1 MPLGA
6 IITSIAAAVPS
17 IVSAG
22 TNIFNSF
29 GGGKPNP
36 SVAAAL
42 AMSQAAN
49 ISAGLPANY
58 NPKTGANS
66 TPSES
71 LVTQLTTGN
80 TPLIIIGIG
89 GLVLTYFLTRQKKR
103 RR

>member
-6 IITSIAAAVPS
+6 IISSIAAVVPG
-17 IVSAG
+17 IISAG
-22 TNIFNSF
+22 TNIFNSV

-42 AMSQAAN
+42 AISQAAN
-49 ISAGLPANY
+49 IAAGLPSNY

-66 TPSES
+66 TPAES
-71 LVTQLTTGN
+71 IVTKLTTGN
-80 TPLIIIGIG
+80 TPLIILGVG
-89 GLVLTYFLTRQKKR
+89 GLVLTYFLTRTKKR